1 MKTKLF
7 WAILCIFLIPVSF
20 TTSSGNASSQF
31 SAYASG
37 WISWTRSPCEC
48 DPALEGYHPD
58 CVCDA
63 TLVNPESNASSSAP
77 SNLGSESLLILAG
90 LMLWLRLRA

>member
-1 MKTKLF
+1 MKIRLF
-7 WAILCIFLIPVSF
+7 LAALCLFLLPLCF
-20 TTSSGNASSQF
+20 AGTSSQF

-37 WISWTRSPCEC
+37 YVVAYGELIPCEC

-58 CVCDA
+58 CVCGESL
-63 TLVNPESNASSSAP
+63 TNPKSNTSSS
-77 SNLGSESLLILAG
+77 LGPESLLILGA